1 MQNAK
6 VGHRPIIFVVKNI
19 KSFNHAVLNELIH
32 LLKKHRAYTSA
43 SGGMS
48 GSFNLCLMLGVQ
60 NNNREEVHL
69 RINIQNCTKLAMK
82 TFYFPSMKT
91 IIFEVINEM
100 LLTKKSPSKCLMPM
114 TFSTSVI
121 ENLIES
127 INLYGMSIDKFKRTL
142 RLILVENIYSNPF
155 FFVHEACIKA
165 AKIQPC
171 FE

>member
-1 MQNAK
+1 
-6 VGHRPIIFVVKNI
+6 
-19 KSFNHAVLNELIH
+19 
-32 LLKKHRAYTSA
+32 
-43 SGGMS
+43 
-48 GSFNLCLMLGVQ
+48 
-60 NNNREEVHL
+60 
-69 RINIQNCTKLAMK
+69 MK